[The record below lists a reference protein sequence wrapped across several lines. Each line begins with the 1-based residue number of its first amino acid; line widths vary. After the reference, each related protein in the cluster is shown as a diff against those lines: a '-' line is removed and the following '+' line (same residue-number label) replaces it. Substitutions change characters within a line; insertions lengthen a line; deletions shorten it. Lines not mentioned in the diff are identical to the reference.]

1 MGIALQMSFLLLR
14 IITSYLFQLSKIVI
28 PEVKSQHQMLSAS
41 RLGVGASNVIHY
53 QFDDFS

>member
-1 MGIALQMSFLLLR
+1 LR
-14 IITSYLFQLSKIVI
+14 IITSYLFQLSKIII

-53 QFDDFS
+53 QFDGFS